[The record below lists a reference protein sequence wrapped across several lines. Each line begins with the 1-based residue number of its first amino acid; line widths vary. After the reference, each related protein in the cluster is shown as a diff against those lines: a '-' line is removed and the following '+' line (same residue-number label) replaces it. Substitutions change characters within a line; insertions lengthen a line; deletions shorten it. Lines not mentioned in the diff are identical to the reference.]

1 MNIAAKECSLWRRFT
16 IFCILI
22 KYIIPVACE
31 SFGNRFC
38 NGPCKQTPG
47 SNDTFSCACP
57 SDEFYFDAV
66 QRICLYKTSCVTQK
80 CSIGFCKDGRNKV
93 FCHCEGI
100 PYMTLNCKMQKFY
113 QDECEE
119 RGGQALMPTRPAE
132 GPRCACGEWAK
143 ADIENKK
150 CVRKFSISSLV
161 PMLICVF
168 IEGIVN
174 RNKRSW
180 PILISRKFFSVPFI
194 TSPKPTSINEIC
206 TRNCMIVWATGF
218 RQNIWSLMLTVGT
231 AY

>member
-1 MNIAAKECSLWRRFT
+1 MKGTVFQYFVRIE
-16 IFCILI
+16 
-22 KYIIPVACE
+22 
-31 SFGNRFC
+31 
-38 NGPCKQTPG
+38 
-47 SNDTFSCACP
+47 P
-57 SDEFYFDAV
+57 SDRKV
-66 QRICLYKTSCVTQK
+66 SGCLCIRYW
-80 CSIGFCKDGRNKV
+80 KV
-93 FCHCEGI
+93 GI
-100 PYMTLNCKMQKFY
+100 ALFGSSEPCLHNFPVQKFY